1 MLSNIENEI
10 ELLKRHVKILK
21 TVIESEPIGIIK
33 LSELTATPQ
42 HKVRYSL
49 RVLESKGFIQPSAQG
64 AVSTRKAKKFV
75 DTFRT
80 DLRSIKDE
88 VTKLLKAFD

>member
-1 MLSNIENEI
+1 MLNNIESEI
-10 ELLKRHVKILK
+10 KLLKRHVKILK
-21 TVIESEPIGIIK
+21 TVIKSEPIGIIK

-49 RVLESKGFIQPSAQG
+49 RVLEGKGFIKPSAQG
-64 AVSTRKAKKFV
+64 AVSTRKAKKFME
-75 DTFRT
+75 TFKT

-88 VTKLLKAFD
+88 ITKLLKAFD